1 MHQTIR
7 IAQTQEEASQMTPAS
22 ARSVTRAIDG
32 HDVQLSSLD
41 KVMYPETGM
50 TKQGVIDYYTAV
62 ADVLLRQLRDRVVTR
77 IRYIDGVGGDR
88 FYEKNTPKYMP
99 EWIRRFD
106 VSASP
111 GTGKQAK
118 QVRYPV
124 IDDLAGLL
132 WMANQAALELHT
144 PQWRIGPRGG
154 VRNPDRLVIDLDPGE
169 GTGLHEVAE
178 IAMLMRSR
186 LAEDGLN
193 PIPVTSGSKGIH
205 LYAAVDGKRT
215 ALKVHDYVMT
225 IARKMAATHP
235 DRIVA
240 VSDKEE
246 RVGKVMIDWSQNH
259 PARSTATPYTL
270 RGKPAPTVAAP
281 RRWEEIGPGLVH
293 LGPEE
298 VIARLKEIGDLMT
311 ESGLL

>member
-1 MHQTIR
+1 M
-7 IAQTQEEASQMTPAS
+7 AASSP
-22 ARSVTRAIDG
+22 RSTTRTIDG
-32 HDVQLSSLD
+32 HDVTLSSLD
-41 KVMYPETGM
+41 KVMYPDTGM
-50 TKQGVIDYYTAV
+50 TKQGVIDYYTVVSDA
-62 ADVLLRQLRDRVVTR
+62 LLPQLKDRVVTR

-88 FYEKNTPKYMP
+88 FYEKNTPTYMP
-99 EWIRRFD
+99 EWIRRFS

-111 GTGKQAK
+111 GTGVKAK

-124 IDDLAGLL
+124 IDDVAGLV

-169 GTGLHEVAE
+169 GIGLDDVAE
-178 IAMLMRSR
+178 IAVLMKKR
-186 LAEDGLN
+186 LAKDGLE

-225 IARKMAATHP
+225 IAREMAETHP

-240 VSDKEE
+240 VADKAE
-246 RVGKVMIDWSQNH
+246 RIGKVMIDWSQNH

-270 RGKPAPTVAAP
+270 RGKSAPTVAAP
-281 RRWEEIGPGLVH
+281 RTWEEIGPGLAQ
-293 LGPEE
+293 LGPDE
-298 VIARLKEIGDLMT
+298 VLKRLDDLGDLM
-311 ESGLL
+311 ERAGLT

>member
-1 MHQTIR
+1 M
-7 IAQTQEEASQMTPAS
+7 APSS
-22 ARSVTRAIDG
+22 AKSTTRTVEG
-32 HDVQLSSLD
+32 HDVKLSSLD

-50 TKQGVIDYYTAV
+50 TKQGVIDYYTV
-62 ADVLLRQLRDRVVTR
+62 VGDVLLPQLRDRVVTR

-99 EWIRRFD
+99 EWIRRFS

-111 GTGKQAK
+111 GTSKQAK

-124 IDDLAGLL
+124 VDDLAGLL

-169 GTGLHEVAE
+169 GMGLDDVAE
-178 IAMLMRSR
+178 IALLMKSR
-186 LAEDGLN
+186 LAEDGLA

-215 ALKVHDYVMT
+215 ALKVHDYVMEV
-225 IARKMAATHP
+225 AREMAEAHP
-235 DRIVA
+235 ERIVA
-240 VSDKEE
+240 VADKEE

-270 RGKPAPTVAAP
+270 RGKPRPTVAAP
-281 RRWEEIGPGLVH
+281 RRWEEIGPGLSQ
-293 LGPEE
+293 LGPDQ
-298 VIARLKEIGDLMT
+298 VLLRLDELGDLMA
-311 ESGLL
+311 EARLV

>member
-1 MHQTIR
+1 
-7 IAQTQEEASQMTPAS
+7 MT
-22 ARSVTRAIDG
+22 RTVDG
-32 HDVQLSSLD
+32 HDVKLSSLH

-50 TKQGVIDYYTAV
+50 TKQGVIDYYTEV
-62 ADVLLRQLRDRVVTR
+62 ADVLLPQLRDRVVTR

-88 FYEKNTPKYMP
+88 FYEKNTPKYML
-99 EWIRRFD
+99 EWIRRFS

-111 GTGKQAK
+111 GTGKEAK

-169 GTGLHEVAE
+169 GMGLDEVAE
-178 IAMLMRSR
+178 IALLMRAR
-186 LAEDGLN
+186 LAEDGLE

-215 ALKVHDYVMT
+215 ALKIHDYVMRL
-225 IARKMAATHP
+225 AREMAEAHP
-235 DRIVA
+235 ERIVA
-240 VSDKEE
+240 VADKDE

-270 RGKPAPTVAAP
+270 RGKRAPTVAAP
-281 RRWEEIGPGLVH
+281 RRWEEVGPGLVQM
-293 LGPEE
+293 GPDE
-298 VIARLKEIGDLMT
+298 VLQRLHELGDLMA
-311 ESGLL
+311 EAGLA